1 MGDRMNN
8 FDKGFEL
15 IQDLV
20 KKRWVP
26 EILNSIKN
34 GNHSYTDI
42 LNSIEYLSHTELIRK
57 LKIMEEYGVIRK
69 EEKGVNSCY
78 YTEDL
83 GDDLN
88 HIFLHFSELGQRYFN

>member
-1 MGDRMNN
+1 MNN

-26 EILNSIKN
+26 EILHSIKN

-42 LNSIEYLSHTELIRK
+42 LNSIDYLSHTELNRK
-57 LKIMEEYGVIRK
+57 LKTLEEYDVITKK
-69 EEKGVNSCY
+69 EVGINACY
-78 YTEDL
+78 YNNDL
-83 GDDLN
+83 GNDLD
-88 HIFLHFSELGQRYFN
+88 HIFSHFTELGNKYFPS